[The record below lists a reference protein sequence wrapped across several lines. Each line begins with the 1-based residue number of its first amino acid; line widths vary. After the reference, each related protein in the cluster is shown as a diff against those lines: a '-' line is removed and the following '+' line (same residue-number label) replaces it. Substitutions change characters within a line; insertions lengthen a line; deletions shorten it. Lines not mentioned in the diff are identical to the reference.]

1 MEKETPFQLPTYNG
15 YTIDKRLRQFRKVS
29 HCAHEAHG
37 EFPGIEFI
45 DFDSEKGQELL
56 DEMREYFSF
65 LYDEHSDVGIVG
77 FGFE

>member
-1 MEKETPFQLPTYNG
+1 MVKEIPFELPTFKG
-15 YTIDKRLRQFRKVS
+15 YTIDPRLKQFRKVIPQES
-29 HCAHEAHG
+29 
-37 EFPGIEFI
+37 IEFI

>member
-1 MEKETPFQLPTYNG
+1 MIKMAKEIPFEIPTFKG
-15 YTIDKRLRQFRKVS
+15 YTIDPRLKQFRKVIPQ
-29 HCAHEAHG
+29 EA
-37 EFPGIEFI
+37 IEFI
-45 DFDSEKGQELL
+45 DFNSEKGQELL